1 MFAEFGDTGCPSE
14 FRGLRRLAVTDT
26 PTLDEVAQRWDQ
38 LSPATREAL
47 DPFFIPPFNPG
58 SWYEPASAAA
68 CARSPGPRAA
78 AGPGEPGP
86 TCATNTAP
94 NMNRWG
100 YVTAVG
106 GKVRVWYEN
115 TRAGQLDKAIS
126 VAEYLDSGV
135 WGKVIGVFRE
145 PLMDGGDLT
154 GQRCRG
160 FDPAIDFVLS
170 RLSAARTA
178 APSPTRTT
186 ADCQGPAAGF
196 VLVKRELTGKELMST
211 VAHELA
217 HLGRTPSPRTTAAR
231 GISWLAEATAA
242 WVENYV
248 GGLGPD
254 HPEQF
259 APYFFDRPKLS
270 LETNE
275 PETAT
280 PRQYG
285 SYLFFQ
291 WLAKTQGR
299 GGGQQDLGAQPRIGG
314 HPIDTIQAAL
324 HGARLR
330 GRLRGG
336 VEAVRPRR
344 PEPAPGRRLVQ
355 AVGNAD
361 AAPRS
366 IAIACSQTVTARRS
380 PSPSPICRPSTT
392 GSTSPTP

>member
-1 MFAEFGDTGCPSE
+1 MFAEFGDTRLPEE
-14 FRGLRRLAVTDT
+14 FRGLAGRGDRHADARRGGG
-26 PTLDEVAQRWDQ
+26 EWDQ

-58 SWYEPASAAA
+58 SWYEPASAAGLRA
-68 CARSPGPRAA
+68 LAGPRAA
-78 AGPGEPGP
+78 RPRESASQGP

-115 TRAGQLDKAIS
+115 TRAGQLEKAIS

-135 WGKVIGVFRE
+135 WGKVISVFRQ

-170 RLSAARTA
+170 AFSGADGRTIA
-178 APSPTRTT
+178 YY
-186 ADCQGPAAGF
+186 DNGGCEGPAAGF

-217 HLGRTPSPRTTAAR
+217 HLGQDAFSEDHCRPW
-231 GISWLAEATAA
+231 ISWLAEATAA

-275 PETAT
+275 EDRDPAPVRLLSLLPVAGQAQE
-280 PRQYG
+280 
-285 SYLFFQ
+285 L
-291 WLAKTQGR
+291 
-299 GGGQQDLGAQPRIGG
+299 GGGHQDLGAQRAM
-314 HPIDTIQAAL
+314 AAI
-324 HGARLR
+324 
-330 GRLRGG
+330 
-336 VEAVRPRR
+336 
-344 PEPAPGRRLVQ
+344 
-355 AVGNAD
+355 
-361 AAPRS
+361 RS
-366 IAIACSQTVTARRS
+366 TPSRRRS
-380 PSPSPICRPSTT
+380 RSSGYAGGFEEAWKQFALAGLNPRQDVDWFKQWGMARGAEIDRDRVFADNDGKTFAVALPHLSAEYHWLDFTEP
-392 GSTSPTP
+392 